1 MIRAYHTC
9 VAEVVQHHR
18 GFVAKYM
25 GDGVLAY
32 FGYPQA
38 QEDAA
43 EQAVRTGLAL
53 VDAVS
58 RLRAEGES
66 LQVRVGIATGL
77 VIVGDLLGSGAA
89 QERSVVGE
97 TPNLAA
103 RLQALAEPGSV
114 MIAPSTRQLVGQRF
128 ECRDAGAVLLKG
140 FSQPVQAWE
149 VTAERSIDSRFEA
162 LRVDQAPLV
171 GRDEEMDLL
180 LRRWQQAR
188 GGQGQVVL
196 ISGEPG
202 IGKSRLTAS
211 LQEHIQGTPHTELSY
226 FCSPRHSNSALYPV
240 INQLQRAAGFQ
251 PDDTSEQRLDKLE
264 ALLARTNTP
273 VEDQG
278 LLADLMSLPTGNR
291 FPVLSLS
298 PQARKER
305 TFAAL
310 MRQMEIASRSSPTP
324 DAVGGCPLDRSHLAG
339 AAPPDRRPCSSPS
352 DPAGGDLPS

>member
-1 MIRAYHTC
+1 VDVGAWLRSLGLGRYEQAFRDNAVDEHVLLDLTAEDLSDLGVVPVGDRRKLLSSIARLQAQAAPPAATPQPHPTKEVSQAERRQLTILFCDLVGSTALSARLDPEDLREVIWAYHAC
-9 VAEVVQHHR
+9 VAEVVQHHG

-25 GDGVLAY
+25 GDGVLTY

-53 VDAVS
+53 VDAVNH
-58 RLRAEGES
+58 LNAGGES

-103 RLQALAEPGSV
+103 RLQALAEPGTV
-114 MIAPSTRQLVGQRF
+114 LIAPSTRRLVGPRF

-162 LRVDQAPLV
+162 LRVHQAPLV
-171 GRDEEMDLL
+171 GRDEEMDRL

-188 GGQGQVVL
+188 G
-196 ISGEPG
+196 
-202 IGKSRLTAS
+202 
-211 LQEHIQGTPHTELSY
+211 
-226 FCSPRHSNSALYPV
+226 
-240 INQLQRAAGFQ
+240 
-251 PDDTSEQRLDKLE
+251 
-264 ALLARTNTP
+264 AR
-273 VEDQG
+273 V
-278 LLADLMSLPTGNR
+278 
-291 FPVLSLS
+291 
-298 PQARKER
+298 
-305 TFAAL
+305 
-310 MRQMEIASRSSPTP
+310 RSF
-324 DAVGGCPLDRSHLAG
+324 
-339 AAPPDRRPCSSPS
+339 
-352 DPAGGDLPS
+352 